1 MTLGS
6 NLTILDLINLMANLQ
21 QLATESELV
30 KNADIMEE
38 LEKQDD
44 KFLKQILMNQ
54 EKIINLLE
62 RKK

>member
-1 MTLGS
+1 MTFY
-6 NLTILDLINLMANLQ
+6 NDLTILDLINLMANLQ
-21 QLATESELV
+21 QLATEEELV

-44 KFLKQILMNQ
+44 RFLNQILKNQ

-62 RKK
+62 RKG